1 MTSLEKYR
9 ELVALLEEVGVLQ
22 LEDDWA
28 EQIQEMIKDHKAG
41 KSHDQ

>member
-9 ELVALLEEVGVLQ
+9 ELVALLEEIGVLQ
-22 LEDDWA
+22 LEQDWA
-28 EQIQEMIKDHKAG
+28 EQIQQMIKDHKTG

>member
-1 MTSLEKYR
+1 MTSVEKYR

-28 EQIQEMIKDHKAG
+28 EKIQQMIKDHKAG
-41 KSHDQ
+41 ISHDQ